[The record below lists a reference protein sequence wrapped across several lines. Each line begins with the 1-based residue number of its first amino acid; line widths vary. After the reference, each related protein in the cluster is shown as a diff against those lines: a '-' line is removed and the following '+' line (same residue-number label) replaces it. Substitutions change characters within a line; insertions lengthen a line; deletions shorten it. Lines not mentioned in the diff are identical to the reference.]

1 MEALQSI
8 LGTIDGLI
16 WSPVL
21 VLLLFGTGLYLTIGL
36 KLMPIYR
43 LPAAFAMMFSKPKEE
58 DKSEGEIS
66 PLAALFTALSA
77 TIGTGNIAGVATAIT
92 LGGPGAVF
100 WMWMTALV
108 GSATK
113 YSEAVLAV
121 TYREVDDRGE
131 HVGGPM
137 YYIKNGLGKNWVWLA
152 WVFAICTA
160 LAAFGTG
167 NLVQSNSVAA
177 LFDSN
182 LNLSGLGLPETF
194 SAFGNEFSVTKNI
207 VGLVLALLV
216 FFVIVGGVKSIAKVA
231 SVLVP
236 FMAIAY
242 VLGSIIVLV
251 ANADAVPAALGS
263 IFTGAF
269 SGSAAA
275 GGFIGAALAAAI
287 REGANRGSFSNEAG
301 LGSAAIAHASA
312 QTRNPHRQG
321 SIAMLSPFIDTI
333 VVCTMTALVIL
344 TAVGSFQYNPARAAL
359 GNCEAAG
366 ALSAPEGTSIAGLYL
381 AAPQSDL
388 SGRADSIA
396 NGGEQ
401 VLTALQG
408 CQAAG
413 VEIEPLAFDAAVDA
427 SVLADT
433 DRVWQSGIASAAD
446 VTAQSFGAAL
456 PGGEWIVTIGL
467 MVFAFT
473 TILGWALYGERAL
486 EFMVGTK
493 PIFAYRVM
501 WCVVVFVGAVWTNDL
516 AWTVASIGNGM
527 MAAPNLLALLL
538 LSGTVFAIAK
548 RHGARP
554 GDKGGHKLEE
564 SETPMPAPSA
574 SDATSDPADP
584 ADPPKS

>member
-1 MEALQSI
+1 MEQLQTI
-8 LGTIDGLI
+8 LVTIDGWV

-21 VLLLFGTGLYLTIGL
+21 VALLFGTGLYLTIGL
-36 KLMPIYR
+36 KFMPIYR
-43 LPAAFAMMFSKPKEE
+43 LPAAFAMMFSKPKKE
-58 DKSEGEIS
+58 DESEGEIS

-121 TYREVDDRGE
+121 TYREVDERCE

-137 YYIKNGLGKNWVWLA
+137 YYIKNGLSKKWIWLA
-152 WVFAICTA
+152 WLFALFTA
-160 LAAFGTG
+160 IAAFGTG
-167 NLVQSNSVAA
+167 NLVQANSVAA
-177 LFDSN
+177 LFESN
-182 LNLSGLGLPETF
+182 LGVPKMVAG
-194 SAFGNEFSVTKNI
+194 A
-207 VGLVLALLV
+207 VLAALV
-216 FFVIVGGVKSIAKVA
+216 FFVIIGGVKSIARVA

-242 VLGSIIVLV
+242 IAGSGVVLF
-251 ANADAVPAALGS
+251 ANAEAVPAAFAS
-263 IFTGAF
+263 IFTNAF
-269 SGSAAA
+269 SGTAAV
-275 GGFIGAALAAAI
+275 GGFFGAAFAAAI

-312 QTRNPHRQG
+312 RTRNPHRQG

-344 TAVGSFQYNPARAAL
+344 TATGSFAYNPARAAL
-359 GNCEAAG
+359 GQCQAQGN
-366 ALSAPEGTSIAGLYL
+366 LVLPEGVSATQLFAW
-381 AAPQSDL
+381 APQTDL
-388 SGRADSIA
+388 PNREQAIGE
-396 NGGEQ
+396 GGAQ
-401 VLTALQG
+401 VVQALQA

-413 VEIEPLAFDAAVDA
+413 QEIDPIAFQAA
-427 SVLADT
+427 T
-433 DRVWQSGIASAAD
+433 DHQVVGETQRVWASGIASAAD
-446 VTAQSFGAAL
+446 VTAQAFGAAL
-456 PGGEWIVTIGL
+456 PRGEWIVTFGL

-486 EFMVGTK
+486 EFLVGAK
-493 PIFAYRVM
+493 FIIPYRVM
-501 WCVVVFVGAVWTNDL
+501 WCVVVFIGAIWTNDL

-527 MAAPNLLALLL
+527 MAAPNLIALLA
-538 LSGTVFAIAK
+538 LSGTIFAIAK
-548 RHGARP
+548 THGARP
-554 GDKGGHKLEE
+554 GDPGDHKLGD

-574 SDATSDPADP
+574 SDQTPEE
-584 ADPPKS
+584 KS